1 MIYPALLNQLLE
13 PALNQVLALD
23 PDLEQFLK
31 PLSGKVIAI
40 AFKSD
45 QPLIY
50 ICPADTRIQLLDH
63 YDGKV
68 DTTLTGSP
76 AAFIKIALS
85 KTPATV
91 LSSGEI
97 IMTGDTHT
105 GRQFQALFEQLDLDW
120 EGLLARA
127 SGDVVAHK
135 LGQLLKGGQS
145 WLNESLQTFQLNTA
159 EFLQEESRTVPAPP
173 EVDHH
178 YQAINRLRDDSER
191 LAARIDRLQS
201 TLTSDSQKTPS

>member
-1 MIYPALLNQLLE
+1 MVYPALLNQLLE

-23 PDLEQFLK
+23 SDLEQFLK
-31 PLSGKVIAI
+31 PLSGKVIAV

-50 ICPADTRIQLLDH
+50 ICPADTRIQLLDQ

-85 KTPATV
+85 KTPAIV

-120 EGLLARA
+120 EGILARV
-127 SGDVVAHK
+127 SGDVTAHK
-135 LGQLLKGGQS
+135 LGRLFRGGQT
-145 WLNESLQTFQLNTA
+145 WLSESLQTFQLNTA
-159 EFLQEESRTVPAPP
+159 EFLQEESRAVPARP

-178 YQAINRLRDDSER
+178 YQAINCLRDDCER

-201 TLTSDSQKTPS
+201 ALVSDSENAPS